1 MKKLLLLTAITLVLL
16 TSCKKDE
23 CEQALVQANNLEAD
37 YKEGLKIISSE
48 IYKLENE
55 KKRYTSRIQNIQNSN
70 YEVGSQLYYEKMD
83 DLATYQTVE
92 RELTKAIES
101 MKQSKE
107 KYTKDY
113 EFKHET
119 IKSRCPNNLVTRKVY
134 NQI

>member
-1 MKKLLLLTAITLVLL
+1 MKKLLTLTVIILLL

-55 KKRYTSRIQNIQNSN
+55 KRKYTHLIQSIQNSN
-70 YEVGSQLYYEKMD
+70 YEVGSQFYYEKMD
-83 DLATYQTVE
+83 DLATYQIVE